1 MTGGNTEQT
10 AQRGLLARRAR
21 EALAQHFGFRAFLEG
36 QEEAV
41 TAILSGQD
49 VVIVMP
55 TGGGKSLCYQLP
67 AMQLEGTTIVVSPLI
82 ALMKDQVDGLIKK
95 GLPATYIN
103 SSLSDS
109 EMEQRTAAM
118 VRGEYRLVYVA
129 PERFRSERFT
139 DAVAR
144 VTVALFAVD
153 EAHCISQWGHDFRPD
168 YLRLRQVVDRLG
180 QPRVAALTATA
191 TPEVRDDIV
200 TQLGLGCNG
209 RGAPRVL
216 VSGFARPNLTFTV
229 THVRGGEEKCERAA
243 HAVRTL
249 GTGIVYCATRKN
261 VEHVVAALSG
271 AGHDV
276 VGYHG
281 GMTDEQRTLAQEQFM
296 QRRVPVAVATNAF
309 GMGVDRADVRFVIHF
324 DIPGSVEAY
333 YQEAGRAGRDGEPA
347 WCELLYNYADVRT
360 QQFFIEGANPG
371 REVFASVYEALCAV
385 CARGPV
391 ELSIT
396 EIAAL
401 AGQPRNSMAVGTALN
416 QLERAGFIERNY
428 APGSRVYTTQLRR
441 PVMPFEELPVDYEY
455 LEEKRARDERKLAM
469 MLKYVD
475 HKGCRH
481 HFVLAYFG
489 DTQAP
494 RRCAACDNCLA
505 RAHTHL
511 RAPNAEERVLVQK
524 VLSGVARLDGRF
536 GRGRVVQMLTGSQA
550 REVIEAGLDC
560 YSTYGILSAYSS
572 DYVWG
577 VLEGL
582 IGAGCVDVST
592 GEYPTVRLT
601 ALGRAV
607 MRDQKVVELAWPEM
621 EQPMVNKRS
630 ARALQ
635 REIMDK
641 VRERR
646 LEQENGADD
655 ARLEATL
662 RAWRRQRA
670 GEMGV
675 PAYRIFPDTALKLLA
690 QHRPSNHIELLSIK
704 GLGPAKVR
712 QFGAEVL
719 SIIKGITNAE
729 QEK

>member
-1 MTGGNTEQT
+1 MTGSRTEQAEQGGML
-10 AQRGLLARRAR
+10 AQRAR
-21 EALAQHFGFRAFLEG
+21 EALARHFGFRSFLEG

-41 TAILSGQD
+41 TAVLSGQD
-49 VVIVMP
+49 VLIVMP

-67 AMQLEGTTIVVSPLI
+67 AMELDGTTIVVSPLI
-82 ALMKDQVDGLIKK
+82 ALMKDQVDALIKR

-118 VRGEYRLVYVA
+118 VRGDYRLVYVA
-129 PERFRSERFT
+129 PERFRSERFAE
-139 DAVAR
+139 AVAR
-144 VTVALFAVD
+144 VKVALFAVD

-168 YLRLRQVVDRLG
+168 YLRLRQALDRLG
-180 QPRVAALTATA
+180 RPRVAALTATA

-229 THVRGGEEKCERAA
+229 TQVSGGEEKCERVEK
-243 HAVRTL
+243 AVRSL

-261 VEHVVAALSG
+261 VESVVAALSG
-271 AGHDV
+271 AGHNV
-276 VGYHG
+276 IGYHG
-281 GMTDEQRTLAQEQFM
+281 GMTDEQRTLAQEHFM
-296 QRRVPVAVATNAF
+296 QRRVPVVVATNAF

-360 QQFFIEGANPG
+360 QQFFIEGANPD
-371 REVFASVYEALCAV
+371 REVFASVYSALCV
-385 CARGPV
+385 LCARGPV
-391 ELSIT
+391 EMPVT
-396 EIAAL
+396 EIAAQ
-401 AGQPRNSMAVGTALN
+401 AGQPRNGMAVGTALN

-428 APGSRVYTTQLRR
+428 APGSRIYTTQLRR
-441 PVMPFEELPVDYEY
+441 PVIPFEELPIDYGY
-455 LEEKRARDERKLAM
+455 LEEKRARDERKLEM

-489 DTQAP
+489 DTHAP

-505 RAHTHL
+505 HAHKHL
-511 RAPNAEERVLVQK
+511 RAPNAEERVFLRK

-550 REVIEAGLDC
+550 REVFEAGLDQ
-560 YSTYGILSAYSS
+560 YSTYGILSDYSS
-572 DYVWG
+572 EYVWG
-577 VLEGL
+577 VLEAL
-582 IGAGCVDVST
+582 IDAGCVEVSP

-601 ALGRAV
+601 ALGREV
-607 MRDQKVVELAWPEM
+607 MLDKTVVQLAWPEV
-621 EQPMVNKRS
+621 EQPVVKKRS

-655 ARLEATL
+655 ARLETAL

-675 PAYRIFPDTALKLLA
+675 PAYRIFPDATLALLA
-690 QHRPSNHIELLSIK
+690 QHRPGNHMELLSIK

-712 QFGAEVL
+712 QFGADLL
-719 SIIKGITNAE
+719 SIIRKSKNAE